1 MWVKQLSGQDV
12 INLLRELVR
21 TPSPSGAEGD
31 VAGLVKDF
39 LLDAGV
45 DEAFIDSVGNVVA
58 RLRGKGFGPALI
70 EGHLDTVDTG
80 SLEQWHVDPFAAKII
95 DGKLYGR
102 GAADMK
108 GGIASQISAL
118 AGLKEMDLD
127 LYVVYTVHEETA
139 EGASIARTLS
149 TVLRNVRFEVAVTGE
164 ATSLNLGVGHR
175 GRAVIDVRIC
185 GRSAHASMP
194 EEGVN
199 ALLGASK
206 LAMLATNAAQGLP
219 EHSILGK
226 ETLTPSVIRCMPED
240 VPQIPDQCVLTIDHR
255 VIISRSPEDV
265 LALYDG
271 ICKELLGAGD
281 VISCQPRLREETIR
295 TWAGVDLRVREF
307 FPAWLN
313 EDRSMI
319 KEVLRALK
327 RSYQYATKHV
337 WRFSTDLAY
346 ISGVLGVS
354 GLGLGPGDESMAHKP
369 DEHVEVVEVKKAVEL
384 YRKLL
389 NTLNEIITS
398 RHRK

>member
-1 MWVKQLSGQDV
+1 LPGQDV
-12 INLLRELVR
+12 IDLLKDLVR
-21 TPSPSGAEGD
+21 TPSPSGAEGE

-58 RLRGKGFGPALI
+58 RLRGKGFGPVLI
-70 EGHLDTVDTG
+70 EGHLDTVDPG
-80 SLEQWHVDPFAAKII
+80 NPEQWHVDPFAAKVI
-95 DGKLYGR
+95 DGRLYGR

-139 EGASIARTLS
+139 EGASIARTLN
-149 TVLRNVRFEVAVTGE
+149 TVLRNIRFEVAITGE

-199 ALLGASK
+199 ALLGASEF
-206 LAMLATNAAQGLP
+206 AILATNMGQALP
-219 EHSILGK
+219 EHPVLGK
-226 ETLTPSVIRCMPED
+226 ETLTPSVITCTPED

-255 VIISRSPEDV
+255 VIVSRKPEDV
-265 LALYDG
+265 LAFYG
-271 ICKELLGAGD
+271 KVCEELLKTGD
-281 VISCQPRLREETIR
+281 AISCQPRLREETIK
-295 TWAGVDLRVREF
+295 TWTGVDLKVREF

-313 EDRSMI
+313 NDKSMI
-319 KEVLRALK
+319 KEVLGALK
-327 RSYQYATKHV
+327 RSYPYATKYV
-337 WRFSTDLAY
+337 WKFSTDLAY
-346 ISGVLGVS
+346 VSGVLGVS

-369 DEHVEVVEVKKAVEL
+369 DEYVEVIEVKKAVEL

-389 NTLNEIITS
+389 YALNDVITS

>member
-1 MWVKQLSGQDV
+1 MSELDV
-12 INLLRELVR
+12 VNLLRELVR

-45 DEAFIDSVGNVVA
+45 DEAFIDDVGNVVA
-58 RLRGKGFGPALI
+58 RLRGGGFGPVLI
-70 EGHLDTVDTG
+70 EGHLDTVDPG
-80 SLEQWHVDPFAAKII
+80 NLEQWHVDPFAAKVI
-95 DGKLYGR
+95 DGRLYGR

-108 GGIASQISAL
+108 GGIASQVSAL
-118 AGLKEMDLD
+118 AGLREIDLD

-139 EGASIARTLS
+139 EGVSIARTLS
-149 TVLRNVRFEVAVTGE
+149 AVFRNTRFEVAITGE

-199 ALLGASK
+199 ALLGASEF
-206 LAMLATNAAQGLP
+206 AILATNAAQRLP
-219 EHSILGK
+219 EHSVLGK
-226 ETLTPSVIRCMPED
+226 ETLTPSIITCSPED
-240 VPQIPDQCVLTIDHR
+240 VPQIPDQCVLTLDHR
-255 VIISRSPEDV
+255 VIVSRSPEDV
-265 LALYDG
+265 VAFYDEV
-271 ICKELLGAGD
+271 CKELLKTGD
-281 VISCQPRLREETIR
+281 AVSCQPRLREETIR
-295 TWAGVDLRVREF
+295 TWTGVDLKVCEF

-313 EDRSMI
+313 KDRLMI
-319 KEVLRALK
+319 KEVLGALK
-327 RSYQYATKHV
+327 KSYQYATKYV

-346 ISGVLGVS
+346 VSGVLGVS

-369 DEHVEVVEVKKAVEL
+369 DEYVEVIEVRKAVEL

-389 NTLNEIITS
+389 YALNDVITS
-398 RHRK
+398 RYRK

>member
-1 MWVKQLSGQDV
+1 MPEQDV
-12 INLLRELVR
+12 VNLLRELVR

-31 VAGLVKDF
+31 VAELVRDF

-45 DEAFIDSVGNVVA
+45 DEAFIDDVGNVVA
-58 RLRGKGFGPALI
+58 RLRGKGFGPVLI
-70 EGHLDTVDTG
+70 EGHLDTVG
-80 SLEQWHVDPFAAKII
+80 LGNLEQWHVNPFAAKII
-95 DGKLYGR
+95 DGRLYGR

-139 EGASIARTLS
+139 EGVSIAHTLNF
-149 TVLRNVRFEVAVTGE
+149 VLKNIRFEVAITGE

-199 ALLGASK
+199 ALLGASEF
-206 LAMLATNAAQGLP
+206 AILATNAARGLP

-226 ETLTPSVIRCMPED
+226 ETLTPSVITCTPED

-255 VIISRSPEDV
+255 IIVSRSPEDV
-265 LALYDG
+265 LAFYDG
-271 ICKELLGAGD
+271 VCEELLKTGD
-281 VISCQPRLREETIR
+281 AVSCQPRLREEVID
-295 TWAGVDLRVREF
+295 TWAGVDLGVREF

-313 EDRSMI
+313 EDRLMI
-319 KEVLRALK
+319 KEALRALK
-327 RSYQYATKHV
+327 RSYQYATKYV

-346 ISGVLGVS
+346 VSGVLGVS

-369 DEHVEVVEVKKAVEL
+369 DEYVEVIEVKKAVEL
-384 YRKLL
+384 YRNLL
-389 NTLNEIITS
+389 YALNEVITS

>member
-1 MWVKQLSGQDV
+1 MV
-12 INLLRELVR
+12 NLLRELVR

-45 DEAFIDSVGNVVA
+45 DEVFIDAVGNVVA
-58 RLRGKGFGPALI
+58 RLRGKGFGPVLI
-70 EGHLDTVDTG
+70 EGHLDTVDPG
-80 SLEQWHVDPFAAKII
+80 NLEQWHVDPFAAKII
-95 DGKLYGR
+95 DGRLYGR

-118 AGLKEMDLD
+118 AGLREMDLD

-139 EGASIARTLS
+139 EGASIAHTLN
-149 TVLRNVRFEVAVTGE
+149 TVFRNIRFEVAITGE

-199 ALLGASK
+199 ALLGASEF
-206 LAMLATNAAQGLP
+206 AILATNAAQGLP
-219 EHSILGK
+219 EHPILGK
-226 ETLTPSVIRCMPED
+226 ETLTPSVITCAPKD
-240 VPQIPDQCVLTIDHR
+240 VPQIPDRCVLTLDHR
-255 VIISRSPEDV
+255 VIVSRSPEDV
-265 LALYDG
+265 LAFYDG
-271 ICKELLGAGD
+271 VCEELLKTGD
-281 VISCQPRLREETIR
+281 ATSCQPRLREEVIR
-295 TWAGVDLRVREF
+295 TWTSVDLRVREF

-313 EDRSMI
+313 EDRLMI
-319 KEVLRALK
+319 KEVLGALK
-327 RSYQYATKHV
+327 RSYQYATKYV

-346 ISGVLGVS
+346 VSGVLGIS

-369 DEHVEVVEVKKAVEL
+369 DEYVEVIEVKKAVEL

-389 NTLNEIITS
+389 YALNEVITS
-398 RHRK
+398 RHRR